1 MKGTNVAAPP
11 VADLDLPNAKGLNPP
26 PPPPPNPPP
35 PTTSSG
41 DMDLDNPKLV
51 DGLFML
57 ETCSSVALAAHNL
70 VRFFN
75 ATLIGFL
82 VAADADP
89 PTPADSVLAMYQEQT

>member
-11 VADLDLPNAKGLNPP
+11 VADLDLPNANGLNPAPP
-26 PPPPPNPPP
+26 PPPLE
-35 PTTSSG
+35 TASSG
-41 DMDLDNPKLV
+41 DIGLDNPKLV

-57 ETCSSVALAAHNL
+57 ETWSNVALAAHNL

-82 VAADADP
+82 VAVP
-89 PTPADSVLAMYQEQT
+89 VVPVPSGLAMYQEQT